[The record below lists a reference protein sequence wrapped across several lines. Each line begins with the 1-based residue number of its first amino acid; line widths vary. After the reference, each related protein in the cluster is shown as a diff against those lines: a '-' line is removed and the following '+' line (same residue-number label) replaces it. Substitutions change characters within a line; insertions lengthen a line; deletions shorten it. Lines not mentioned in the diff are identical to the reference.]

1 MEKRRNQISHLWVKK
16 DTKAFSLP
24 LLARSNIMVE
34 KGPNDV
40 LASFFPLLVFSL
52 PLFARS
58 NIMVEK
64 GPNDVLACFLL
75 C

>member
-1 MEKRRNQISHLWVKK
+1 
-16 DTKAFSLP
+16 
-24 LLARSNIMVE
+24 MVE

-64 GPNDVLACFLL
+64 GPNDALACFCFASFSEKRAWKCCSSTVYRLIFLL
-75 C
+75 LRCI

>member
-1 MEKRRNQISHLWVKK
+1 
-16 DTKAFSLP
+16 
-24 LLARSNIMVE
+24 MVE

>member
-24 LLARSNIMVE
+24 L
-34 KGPNDV
+34 
-40 LASFFPLLVFSL
+40 
-52 PLFARS
+52 FARS

-64 GPNDVLACFLL
+64 GPNDLLACF
-75 C
+75 CFASFSEKRA